1 MSQCASDIKR
11 ETKYR
16 YIYKMS
22 FTAFPLI
29 VKVTALD
36 LSGETGEV
44 KYFYEIGNIVVR
56 RKMFLLSLDI
66 LDKCVIC

>member
-56 RKMFLLSLDI
+56 YKVF
-66 LDKCVIC
+66 VIVIGYF

>member
-22 FTAFPLI
+22 FTFTAFSLI

-56 RKMFLLSLDI
+56 YKVF
-66 LDKCVIC
+66 VIVIGYF

>member
-44 KYFYEIGNIVVR
+44 KYFYEIGN
-56 RKMFLLSLDI
+56 
-66 LDKCVIC
+66 CC

>member
-1 MSQCASDIKR
+1 MPVISNEKR
-11 ETKYR
+11 SIV

-56 RKMFLLSLDI
+56 YKVF
-66 LDKCVIC
+66 VIVIGYF